1 MIRPFAIDRIEAVF
15 LAISFVAIGFMIAV
29 AL

>member
-1 MIRPFAIDRIEAVF
+1 MRDAGLDRTEAVF
-15 LAISFVAIGFMIAV
+15 LLIAFFAIGFMIAV